1 MTRSKIDGNKSM
13 KHEYVPEHIILS
25 KEEAEEVLKMY
36 HVKPTQLP
44 FILVSDP
51 VIRHLNAKPGD
62 IVKIIRRSPTAGI
75 SIYYRY
81 VVEG

>member
-1 MTRSKIDGNKSM
+1 MDY
-13 KHEYVPEHIILS
+13 KHEYVPEHVILS
-25 KEEAEEVLKMY
+25 REEAEGVLKRY

-51 VIRHLNAKPGD
+51 AIRHLNPKPGD
-62 IVKIIRRSPTAGI
+62 IVKIIRKSPTAGI

>member
-1 MTRSKIDGNKSM
+1 MTKSKIDGNKSIN
-13 KHEYVPEHIILS
+13 HEYVPEHIILS
-25 KEEAEEVLKMY
+25 KDEAEEVLNTY
-36 HVKPTQLP
+36 HLKPTQLP
-44 FILVSDP
+44 FILVNDP
-51 VIRHLNAKPGD
+51 AIRHLNAKPGD